1 MYKSSKQIQYAPERF
16 GLWLLPE
23 LSLVL
28 PAPSWLK
35 KSHPNI
41 TASGA
46 GNVDLTEEVMDLT
59 REVVALYEMMGGR
72 RPAVEGLPP
81 VAP

>member
-28 PAPSWLK
+28 PAPSWPK

-46 GNVDLTEEVMDLT
+46 GNVDLT

>member
-28 PAPSWLK
+28 PAPSWPK

-46 GNVDLTEEVMDLT
+46 GNVDLTE
-59 REVVALYEMMGGR
+59 EVVALYEMMGGR